1 MTTVVGLLGIIGL
14 NSMAASFRARKDGGE
29 DRRTKPKWKLRFLGL
44 GLIVIAMILGAT
56 AM

>member
-14 NSMAASFRARKDGGE
+14 ICMAFSFRARKGGGE

-44 GLIVIAMILGAT
+44 GLIVLALILGAT

>member
-14 NSMAASFRARKDGGE
+14 ICMAASFKARKDGGE

>member
-14 NSMAASFRARKDGGE
+14 ICMAFYFRARKGGGE

-44 GLIVIAMILGAT
+44 GLIVLALILGAT